1 MVLLHPYLLV
11 LYVFLAATLFVHF
24 RGRVR
29 YPFWRQLT
37 NYSTFLA
44 PYNALMVLFS
54 RVPTTPVVDA
64 AAFPALA
71 PLRENWQTIRDEALE
86 LVRRG
91 EIRASERRE
100 DIAFNS
106 FFKRDWKRFYVKW
119 YDDVLPSAM
128 AHCPKTAAL
137 VESIPS
143 VNAAMFV
150 SLAPHSRLPKHRDPF
165 AGSLRYHLGLVTPN
179 SDACRIEIDGEP
191 HFWRDGEVLMF
202 DETYIHRAENTTDRE
217 RIILFCDIARPLK
230 TGFMTAVNRFVTRH
244 VVKITASRNDGSE
257 KIGFVN
263 RVAGRL
269 YVVRDWTKRVKRANR
284 PLYFT
289 IAYGL
294 KVVLLAAVAY
304 SVFLVVRRA

>member
-1 MVLLHPYLLV
+1 
-11 LYVFLAATLFVHF
+11 
-24 RGRVR
+24 
-29 YPFWRQLT
+29 
-37 NYSTFLA
+37 
-44 PYNALMVLFS
+44 
-54 RVPTTPVVDA
+54 
-64 AAFPALA
+64 
-71 PLRENWQTIRDEALE
+71 
-86 LVRRG
+86 VRRG

-119 YDDVLPSAM
+119 YDDVLPSAA

-191 HFWRDGEVLMF
+191 RSWRDGEVLMF
-202 DETYIHRAENTTDRE
+202 DETYIHRAENTTEKARL
-217 RIILFCDIARPLK
+217 ILFCDIARPLR
-230 TGFMTAVNRFVTRH
+230 TRFMTAVNRFVTRH

-257 KIGFVN
+257 KIGVVN
-263 RVAGRL
+263 RIAGRL

-284 PLYFT
+284 ALYF
-289 IAYGL
+289 GL
-294 KVVLLAAVAY
+294 MYLLKAA
-304 SVFLVVRRA
+304 FLVLVVYGAYLALRRPA